1 MRNSALNVAFYCCY
15 YYFHNSCRYIQSVLC
30 LVQLGAFVAE
40 VLVNLSHSTFFC
52 CFFRTLIGEEELGG
66 SWSCSALAFYPQCG
80 VEVVPVPRI
89 YSAYHKIW
97 SLLSL
102 FWSCCRTG
110 YGHHYFRDPSFH
122 SPTAQR
128 CELTLFL

>member
-1 MRNSALNVAFYCCY
+1 MGRK
-15 YYFHNSCRYIQSVLC
+15 
-30 LVQLGAFVAE
+30 
-40 VLVNLSHSTFFC
+40 
-52 CFFRTLIGEEELGG
+52 EEEKKEGELGG
-66 SWSCSALAFYPQCG
+66 SWSLCVAFWFFTPSVG
-80 VEVVPVPRI
+80 LEAVPAPRI
-89 YSAYHKIW
+89 HSAYHKIW